1 MLERIK
7 KAIRKQF
14 LKVDW
19 VKAEVE
25 AYQELQRRKRYH
37 EEWAQRMHSGQTV
50 RDLKP
55 AESEP
60 HKTLAMVTD
69 DEVIVEYM
77 DGRMIGQR
85 PVTPT
90 IIRPFG
96 LGRRRH

>member
-1 MLERIK
+1 MLGRIK

-19 VKAEVE
+19 IKAEVE
-25 AYQELQRRKRYH
+25 AYQNLQREKRYH
-37 EEWAQRMHSGQTV
+37 QEWAQRLHSGNTV
-50 RDLKP
+50 RELDP
-55 AESEP
+55 QES
-60 HKTLAMVTD
+60 HKTRATVTD

-96 LGRRRH
+96 MGRRER